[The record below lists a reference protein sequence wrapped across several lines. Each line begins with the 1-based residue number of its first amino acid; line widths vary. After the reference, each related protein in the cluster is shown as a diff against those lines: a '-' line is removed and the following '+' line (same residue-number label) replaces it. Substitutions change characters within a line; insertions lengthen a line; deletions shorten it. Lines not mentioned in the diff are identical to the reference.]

1 MLATALADPSLL
13 PGPHVVGALL
23 IDLALRGDLF
33 FHIGATLLR
42 VIAAFVLAMAIGS
55 ALGIFLGRVRGADR
69 WLDTWVVIFLN
80 IPALVT
86 IVLCYLWIGLT
97 EVAAVVAVA
106 LNKIPMVTVILRDGT
121 RALNPALDDMA
132 QVFRM
137 SLSKRYAHIILPQ
150 LAPHLASAARTGVAL
165 IWKIVLVVEF
175 LGRSNG
181 IGFKIHL
188 NFQLFDVAAVLAYA
202 IAFVVVML
210 IVEALILQPAEA
222 RANRWRRS

>member
-1 MLATALADPSLL
+1 MLAAALADPSLL
-13 PGPHVVGALL
+13 PGPLAVGTLL

-33 FHIGATLLR
+33 FHLGTTLLR

-55 ALGIFLGRVRGADR
+55 ALGIFLGRVKNADR

-97 EVAAVVAVA
+97 EVAAVAAVA

-132 QVFRM
+132 QIFRM
-137 SLSKRYAHIILPQ
+137 RRSKRYAHVILPQ